1 MPQGTGQRMFNSA
14 LIIELVKRD
23 FTERFSGSILGSAW
37 AVIFPIVNLA
47 IYIIVFGKI
56 MGGRLA
62 GESYLYSYSVYLTV
76 GLLPWTAFANTLARS
91 TSVFI
96 DTKHLISKMQ
106 ISLPSLLV
114 YIALSETITFMV
126 TMVFFLVFL
135 LGTDFQFSMKI
146 LLLPV
151 LLYLQQVFAFGLGMF
166 AATLTVFIKDCKQA
180 VSVLLQVWFWVTPIV
195 YLKEILPVF
204 LKKLLLYNPMYVII
218 DSYQTV
224 FIPQHEI
231 NYFGLAIMAVFFH
244 GIVIAAFMI
253 FRALEKDIRDFL

>member
-1 MPQGTGQRMFNSA
+1 MFNGA

-47 IYIIVFGKI
+47 IYIVVFGKI
-56 MGGRLA
+56 MGGRLT
-62 GESYLYSYSVYLTV
+62 GESYLYAYSVYLTV

-114 YIALSETITFMV
+114 YIALSETLTFV
-126 TMVFFLVFL
+126 LTLSFFLVFL
-135 LGTDFQFSMKI
+135 LGTEFQFSMKI
-146 LLLPV
+146 ILLPV
-151 LLYLQQVFAFGLGMF
+151 LFYLQQVFAVGLGLF
-166 AATLTVFIKDCKQA
+166 AATMTVFIKDFKQA
-180 VSVLLQVWFWVTPIV
+180 VSVLLQVWFWLTPIV

-204 LKKLLLYNPMYVII
+204 LKKLLFYNPMYVII
-218 DSYQTV
+218 DSYQTI

-231 NYFGLAIMAVFFH
+231 NYFALAILAVVFH
-244 GIVIAAFMI
+244 GVIIAAYMI
-253 FRALEKDIRDFL
+253 FRALEKDVRDFL